1 MNNNHRQEYHRAWSR
16 LTPPLRPHPEVV
28 AAVRNQIVG
37 RRGRTLLLGVTP
49 ELADV
54 APDLIAVDRNL
65 SMVKNIWPGN
75 TSARRVIVGDWRNL
89 TFAPRSFASCIG
101 DGSLC
106 GLRHPDE
113 MKAVLAQVA
122 GSLED
127 SGRFVCRLYVPPASP
142 ETVSAIKDAVL
153 SGGIQNFHAF
163 KFRLGMALS
172 AQAAASSIGVAAI
185 LIEFNRLFGD
195 RSELVRSTGWDRQEV
210 DTIDF
215 YEASNVHFYFPGEDQ
230 VLSVAS
236 KIFRSVRL
244 IPAGTYEMAS
254 LCPLLVAETS

>member
-1 MNNNHRQEYHRAWSR
+1 
-16 LTPPLRPHPEVV
+16 
-28 AAVRNQIVG
+28 
-37 RRGRTLLLGVTP
+37 
-49 ELADV
+49 
-54 APDLIAVDRNL
+54 
-65 SMVKNIWPGN
+65 
-75 TSARRVIVGDWRNL
+75 
-89 TFAPRSFASCIG
+89 
-101 DGSLC
+101 
-106 GLRHPDE
+106 

-195 RSELVRSTGWDRQEV
+195 RAEIDAMARPFRFHGVSIGGARATRHRDVRGAD
-210 DTIDF
+210 
-215 YEASNVHFYFPGEDQ
+215 G
-230 VLSVAS
+230 
-236 KIFRSVRL
+236 
-244 IPAGTYEMAS
+244 S
-254 LCPLLVAETS
+254 L